1 MIKLKVEI
9 YTQYEGGE
17 IELEEEYEDEFNTEQ
32 EARKE
37 IENYINNVAWYGSY
51 VKAYINNKLV
61 KTKSIE

>member
-17 IELEEEYEDEFNTEQ
+17 IELEEKYEDEFNTEQ

>member
-37 IENYINNVAWYGSY
+37 IENYINNMAWYGSY

>member
-9 YTQYEGGE
+9 YTQYDGGE

>member
-9 YTQYEGGE
+9 YTQYEDGE
-17 IELEEEYEDEFNTEQ
+17 IEFEEEYEDEVNTEQ

>member
-1 MIKLKVEI
+1 MSKLKVEI

>member
-37 IENYINNVAWYGSY
+37 IENYINTVAWYGSY